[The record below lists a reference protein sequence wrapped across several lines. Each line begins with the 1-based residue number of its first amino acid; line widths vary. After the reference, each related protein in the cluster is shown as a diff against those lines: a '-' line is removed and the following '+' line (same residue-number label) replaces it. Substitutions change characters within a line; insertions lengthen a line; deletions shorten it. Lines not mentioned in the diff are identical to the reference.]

1 MTCYHKVNKVPLV
14 ELINEG
20 KVWNL
25 RIKNSKPTF
34 LVMMSTT
41 TNTTIKRPTII
52 LSAMSFVDATTNT
65 MPQKVKFN
73 ICNGLGIS

>member
-25 RIKNSKPTF
+25 GIKNSKPTF

-41 TNTTIKRPTII
+41 TNTIIKRPTIV
-52 LSAMSFVDATTNT
+52 LSATSFVDATTNT
-65 MPQKVKFN
+65 MPQKVN
-73 ICNGLGIS
+73 LRYAMD